1 MSASE
6 EVHLCPAE
14 CPQLMTGENF
24 FHARGYW
31 DASVSP
37 KPWHTNLVPAKGKAE
52 EEVDE
57 LATLRGLA
65 VERGKGRGG
74 LKPPKED
81 AAEEKEKE
89 VEVEAKKKGKKKRK
103 RERQVEKDFDEQ
115 LAKKE
120 EAEELE
126 RGQKTARALFG
137 HTCLDPNVPRRRRLM
152 KKARRLSKQKGKKK
166 KRSESSSSDSSSA
179 SSDETKEG
187 SEDDGPLFEETRRI
201 RGNSASAAPVR

>member
-1 MSASE
+1 MSAQ
-6 EVHLCPAE
+6 P
-14 CPQLMTGENF
+14 
-24 FHARGYW
+24 
-31 DASVSP
+31 
-37 KPWHTNLVPAKGKAE
+37 
-52 EEVDE
+52 
-57 LATLRGLA
+57 
-65 VERGKGRGG
+65 
-74 LKPPKED
+74 
-81 AAEEKEKE
+81 
-89 VEVEAKKKGKKKRK
+89 KGKKKRK